1 MFLTLQV
8 WNGERAMLL
17 RTFEEEHEEQVNH
30 CQFTNTS
37 GRLLLATCS
46 NDDIQ
51 NVKVCLIYAFDLVF
65 KLLTFCV
72 LLPSIHL
79 LIFIVYPVQSL
90 ICVRTQLS

>member
-1 MFLTLQV
+1 
-8 WNGERAMLL
+8 MLL

-51 NVKVCLIYAFDLVF
+51 NVKVCLIYAFDFVF
-65 KLLTFCV
+65 KLLTFRV

-90 ICVRTQLS
+90 ICVRTQLSWEERPGQIAS

>member
-1 MFLTLQV
+1 
-8 WNGERAMLL
+8 MLL

-51 NVKVCLIYAFDLVF
+51 NVKVCLIYAFDFVF
-65 KLLTFCV
+65 KLLTFRV